1 MASLSIDKD
10 GNRRILFVDIDGE
23 RKAIWLGKVREKA
36 AKTFLAWVERILEAR
51 EIRTAIDPDTARWVS
66 ELPARA
72 HAKLVKVGIVP
83 PREKPEAVT
92 LESLLKR
99 FNDTATVKDS
109 TRAAYKQSF
118 DALRTH
124 LGADTPITDITNADA
139 DEWHKALA
147 ESGLAAA
154 TVGKRVR
161 VARAVFRRAMRWGLI
176 ASNPFA
182 DLRAGPQSNPER
194 SFYVSRDTIDKVLN
208 ACPSADWRAIVALS
222 RFAGLRCPSEIR
234 ALRWSDVNWELRR
247 MSVRSPK
254 TAAHEGHAERL
265 VPIAPELEPILSA
278 LFANATPGVEAV
290 VPRLHDPKINLRT
303 QLGKIIKRAGVK
315 SWPRLF
321 HNLRASCATDWVERF
336 PNHVAA
342 GWLGHSPLVAATH
355 YLQTRDAH
363 FDLAAGLSNQPTD
376 PGAQTGAD
384 SDARPAQNAAQ
395 QPPASDRKGSGEE
408 SKEPSFAGVSRADAS
423 GCENAAKMSNGPGWI
438 RTSALRIMSSLLY
451 R

>member
-1 MASLSIDKD
+1 MASLTIDTD
-10 GNRRILFVDIDGE
+10 GNRRILLVDTDGE
-23 RKAIWLGKVREKA
+23 RKSIWLGKCREKS
-36 AKTFLAWVERILEAR
+36 AKTTQGWVERILEAR
-51 EIRTAIDPDTARWVS
+51 ELRVAMDPDTLRWVS
-66 ELPARA
+66 ELPART
-72 HAKLVKVGIVP
+72 HAKLVRVGIVP

-92 LESLLKR
+92 LEGLIKR
-99 FNDTATVKDS
+99 FGDTATVKDS

-118 DALRTH
+118 DSLLAH
-124 LGADTPITDITNADA
+124 LGASTPITEITNADA

-147 ESGLAAA
+147 ESGLATA

-182 DLRAGPQSNPER
+182 DLRAGSQSNPER
-194 SFYVSRDTIDKVLN
+194 SFYVPRDTIARVLK
-208 ACPSADWRAIVALS
+208 ACPNPEWRAIVALS

-234 ALRWSDVNWELRR
+234 SLRWSDIDWELRR

-303 QLGKIIKRAGVK
+303 QFEKIIKRAGATP
-315 SWPRLF
+315 WPRLF

-363 FDLAAGLSNQPTD
+363 FDLAAGRTTQPTNT
-376 PGAQTGAD
+376 GAPTGAD

-395 QPPASDRKGSGEE
+395 QPPASDRKDSGEE
-408 SKEPSFAGVSRADAS
+408 SKEPSFVGVSRSDAS
-423 GCENAAKMSNGPGWI
+423 GCENAAKDTNGPGWI